1 MKLAPTRNTI
11 RRREASAAYVFLL
24 PTLAGYLVFV
34 AGPLL
39 AAIALS
45 FFDYDI
51 LSPPRFAGLS
61 NFAQALADN
70 RLLTVYRNTI
80 VYVVAWTALDVTLAL
95 LLAAGIN
102 RAMHAVF
109 RYIFRTAY
117 FFPVMTSTASVAL
130 IWSFLYH
137 TDLGI
142 INYYLSGLGLPK
154 VPWLTS
160 SQWAIWSIVLLQLW
174 KSVGFNMVLLLAGLQ
189 NIPRHLYEAA
199 AIDGAGG
206 WAIFWRITLPM
217 LSPTLFFAIVITI
230 INGFQVFDSAFIMT
244 QGGPGDA
251 SRTVVMYIYEN
262 GFRFFKMGYASTV
275 ALSLFLVI
283 LVLTIIQFRVGRTWV
298 FYR

>member
-1 MKLAPTRNTI
+1 MKLAPTLNTI
-11 RRREASAAYVFLL
+11 RRREAIAAYVFLL
-24 PTLAGYLVFV
+24 PTLAGFLVFV

-61 NFAQALADN
+61 NFAQALGDS

-80 VYVVAWTALDVTLAL
+80 VYVVAWTALDLMLAL

-102 RAMHAVF
+102 RAMHAAF
-109 RYIFRTAY
+109 RYLFRTAY

-217 LSPTLFFAIVITI
+217 LSPTLFFAMVITV
-230 INGFQVFDSAFIMT
+230 INGFQVFDAAFIMT

-283 LVLTIIQFRVGRTWV
+283 LVLTIIQFRVGRAWV